1 MRCSNVAPYAPVV
14 TPYELDVRRER
25 NGCVVVELAGEL
37 DLTNAADV
45 ERQLEDIVAER
56 LILDLNRV
64 TFLDSAAL
72 HMLFRTSRRGGPAQ
86 RLGIV
91 LEPTALVARTLAIV
105 GMQDAAVVSPTLDEL
120 LAARSLAPV
129 DPE

>member
-1 MRCSNVAPYAPVV
+1 M
-14 TPYELDVRRER
+14 TPYELAVQD
-25 NGCVVVELAGEL
+25 GQTDCVLVELSGEL

-45 ERQLEDIVAER
+45 ERRLEDLAGDR

-72 HMLFRTSRRGGPAQ
+72 HMLFRTSRRVGSAH

-91 LEPTALVARTLAIV
+91 LEPSALVARTLAIV
-105 GMQDAAVVSPTLDEL
+105 GMQEVASISPTLDEL
-120 LAARSLAPV
+120 VAADIPS
-129 DPE
+129 